1 MHTKGE
7 HSIRYNMRVLHKKDA
22 FDLLNN
28 ISKYVTLV
36 QLMESLGNMNHD
48 IIIVRYWIFDSNY
61 EKALCLTQ
69 ESLDAICYLSIG
81 EKKVATFQ

>member
-7 HSIRYNMRVLHKKDA
+7 HRLRYNMKVWHNKDA

-28 ISKYVTLV
+28 ISKYDTLV
-36 QLMESLGNMNHD
+36 QLIDSLGNMNHD

-69 ESLDAICYLSIG
+69 ESLDAI
-81 EKKVATFQ
+81 